1 MGRGTLCGSILDIG
15 SPLTLHWHH
24 ALALE
29 LAPTCGSVLEEG
41 LVRHSSVP
49 R

>member
-1 MGRGTLCGSILDIG
+1 MGRVGRCGSILDIG
-15 SPLTLHWHH
+15 SPLTLHLHN